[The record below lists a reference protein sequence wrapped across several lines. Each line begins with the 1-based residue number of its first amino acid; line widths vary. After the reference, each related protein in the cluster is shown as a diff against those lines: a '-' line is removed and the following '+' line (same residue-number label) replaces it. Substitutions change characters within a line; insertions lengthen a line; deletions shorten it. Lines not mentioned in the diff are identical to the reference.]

1 MNNLFSLKILLTK
14 YNIDGYL
21 VPKNDEYF
29 QETSE
34 PDRLKEITNSLS
46 FLGWKFLFDRSI
58 IDNLECEKIKF
69 LFIFLMLNSSGPR

>member
-1 MNNLFSLKILLTK
+1 MNNLFSLKKLLTK

-34 PDRLKEITNSLS
+34 PDRLKEITNFSGSAGIAIILKNANLLFVDGRYTLQALSL
-46 FLGWKFLFDRSI
+46 I
-58 IDNLECEKIKF
+58 HI
-69 LFIFLMLNSSGPR
+69 